1 MLPSPSCLEV
11 FGISL
16 GAEAREVKNF
26 VRENKREVG
35 IVIIEIS
42 RSVRAFVVRS
52 QKNSWDARS

>member
-1 MLPSPSCLEV
+1 VLPSPSCLEV

-26 VRENKREVG
+26 VRENKRDVG

-42 RSVRAFVVRS
+42 RSVRAFNR
-52 QKNSWDARS
+52 